1 MTAAKNNAR
10 IFYIIS
16 AIFIVI
22 NTFFIAREN
31 YYFNLVPLVFL
42 VILLAIFAF
51 DKLVLLIVFFTPL
64 SIQLREFI
72 PHIPIDMSLP
82 TEPIMVGVMMIFFTK
97 LLLERKFDKKVYL
110 HPISIAIYINL
121 VWIFITSL
129 TSSMPVT
136 SIKFLISRIWFV
148 VVFYLVATQIFKRFD
163 YIKKY
168 IWCYIIPLLLVIGF
182 TLYRLSGY
190 GFFNEKMAHEVMNPL
205 FNDHTSYAAVI
216 AILVPVVFGYLFSV
230 ETKATTKILSVAV
243 LIIFIIA
250 IVFSYTRASWVSI
263 AGAFMFWIIL
273 KLKIKLKYVA
283 FITIGLIA
291 LFFIFKEPI
300 LMKLEKNRQ
309 DSSTKFSEHLQSV
322 SNISSDA
329 SNVERLNRWSCAIRM
344 FNERPVFGW
353 GPGTYM
359 FKYAPFQLSYE
370 KTIISTNAGD
380 RGNAHSEY
388 IGPLAESG
396 LLGAITFFI
405 IIFYTIHTASKIY
418 RTSPVKEVRLVS
430 LILILGLI
438 TYYIHGFL
446 NNFLDTDKASALFWG
461 FTAMIVALDVYHK
474 DVLEKDNKLDEK
486 QMEKPVVSDNK
497 LNDEKC

>member
-22 NTFFIAREN
+22 NTIFIAREN
-31 YYFNLVPLVFL
+31 YYFNLVPLAFL
-42 VILLAIFAF
+42 IILLAIFAF

-72 PHIPIDMSLP
+72 PHIPVDMSLP
-82 TEPIMVGVMMIFFTK
+82 TEPIIVGVMMIFFTK
-97 LLLERKFDKKVYL
+97 LLLEKNFDKKIYL
-110 HPISIAIYINL
+110 HPISIVIYINL
-121 VWIFITSL
+121 GWIFITSL
-129 TSSMPVT
+129 TSTMPVT
-136 SIKFLISRIWFV
+136 SIKFLISRIWFI
-148 VVFYLVATQIFKRFD
+148 VVFYFVATQIFKRFD

-182 TLYRLSGY
+182 TLFRLSNY

-205 FNDHTSYAAVI
+205 YNDHTSYAAVI
-216 AILVPVVFGYLFSV
+216 AMLVPIIIGFIFSAEIKGVVKLMS
-230 ETKATTKILSVAV
+230 LSVLV
-243 LIIFIIA
+243 IFIIA
-250 IVFSYTRASWVSI
+250 IIFSYTRASWVSL
-263 AGAFMFWIIL
+263 AGALIFWIIL

-283 FITIGLIA
+283 VVAIGIIVA
-291 LFFIFKEPI
+291 FFIFKEPI

-344 FNERPVFGW
+344 FNEKPVFGW

-396 LLGAITFFI
+396 LFGAISFLLI
-405 IIFYTIHTASKIY
+405 VFYTIHIASRIY
-418 RTSPVKEVRLVS
+418 RTNPNKEIRLIAMV
-430 LILILGLI
+430 LTLGLI

-446 NNFLDTDKASALFWG
+446 NNFLDTDKVSALFWG

-474 DVLEKDNKLDEK
+474 EMISKKQKEDGVQSIIPISESTQETEKT
-486 QMEKPVVSDNK
+486 
-497 LNDEKC
+497 